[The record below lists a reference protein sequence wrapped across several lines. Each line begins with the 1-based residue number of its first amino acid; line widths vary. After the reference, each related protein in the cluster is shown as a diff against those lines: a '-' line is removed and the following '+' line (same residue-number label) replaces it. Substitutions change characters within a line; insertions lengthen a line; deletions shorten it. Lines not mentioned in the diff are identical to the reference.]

1 MLLPTVAIV
10 LPVIERTEPVNV
22 RTGGKSTRAMMKIM
36 DQVFM
41 MKVLMSGEDYRK
53 GSYTSRCV
61 IISSKDVTVV
71 ERFGNELGLSV
82 NCTNKLSYIPGKI
95 LLENTFTS
103 NTKFS
108 AKCIES

>member
-22 RTGGKSTRAMMKIM
+22 RTGGKSTRARMKII

-61 IISSKDVTVV
+61 IISSKSITVGEDVIFENTLTID
-71 ERFGNELGLSV
+71 F
-82 NCTNKLSYIPGKI
+82 TNKLTHIPSEI
-95 LLENTFTS
+95 LLEDTFTS
-103 NTKFS
+103 N
-108 AKCIES
+108 AESIT